1 MAGQLKLNG
10 TTVATESNGS
20 VQLVNTKIQ
29 LNQNDDTIIDSLGNS
44 VISES
49 SGQVT
54 FDSVTI
60 SNSSLANSALENST
74 IKLSSSGITI
84 QDSNGNSLIEES
96 NGVVTI
102 GGNSTIVIGENTTIP
117 SISGGMPPGCIMSF
131 GMGTPP
137 AGWIVC
143 NGASYSTSSYQELYN
158 AIGYTWGGSG
168 GSFNVPDL
176 RGEFLR
182 GWANGTSNDPDAA
195 NRNGG
200 DNVGSSQSYA
210 MRKIYAQWGG
220 TRRYD
225 GGIPYSGV
233 TWTANWEGGYGA
245 SDRGFTNV
253 TFDTSHSNFAMNTS
267 DFEARPRN
275 KNVQYCIKY

>member
-49 SGQVT
+49 SGQVA
-54 FDSVTI
+54 FDSVAI
-60 SNSSLANSALENST
+60 SNSSLANSTLENST
-74 IKLSSSGITI
+74 LKLSSSGITI

-102 GGNSTIVIGENTTIP
+102 GGNSTIVVGQNTTIP

-131 GMGTPP
+131 GMSTPP
-137 AGWIVC
+137 SGWLVC

-182 GWANGTSNDPDAA
+182 GWANGSSNDPDRAT
-195 NRNGG
+195 RTGG
-200 DNVGSSQSYA
+200 DAVGSSQDYQLSAHSHFYN
-210 MRKIYAQWGG
+210 
-220 TRRYD
+220 T
-225 GGIPYSGV
+225 
-233 TWTANWEGGYGA
+233 GYG
-245 SDRGFTNV
+245 NV
-253 TFDTSHSNFAMNTS
+253 QPYVLGS
-267 DFEARPRN
+267 FEAVTSLSINAETNITTESRPRN
-275 KNVQYCIKY
+275 KYVQYCIKY